1 MASAGRAVAAFAIAV
16 ALGMLAACA
25 GTSAASRPT
34 VRPLIRVTPAPAQDV
49 PATATA
55 FARQSVPTATPPGL
69 YIVKQGDTLGRI
81 ADEFQTTIDE
91 IMTLNSL
98 ADPNLIEVGQ
108 TLRIPQT
115 QSSSEGAAEEPGTGI
130 ETTPEPAGA
139 VPADPA
145 PEPTASQ

>member
-25 GTSAASRPT
+25 GASSASRPT
-34 VRPLIRVTPAPAQDV
+34 VRPQIRITPAPAQDV

-55 FARQSVPTATPPGL
+55 FARRSVPTATPPGL
-69 YIVKQGDTLGRI
+69 YIVKAGDTLSRI

-115 QSSSEGAAEEPGTGI
+115 PPSSEGLSEESGSGAPP
-130 ETTPEPAGA
+130 PEPEAA
-139 VPADPA
+139 A
-145 PEPTASQ
+145 PTATGAAASP